1 MRTLDRSLGTAAAE
15 LEHEMAGEHIDISP
29 FTHAIGQSWRNMP
42 REWQNYYKQYAWSKV
57 PAPVQNQIVQ
67 TGQRLQQLGPAFA
80 LPFYNAMGTLV
91 RGNPAY
97 LPQPWLYPRVL
108 PTQSPPVQPRP
119 PIQRPGFSPPQVR
132 SFQNRQYARGFV
144 PGRNRQTGRY
154 REMEN
159 ELEIASHELENGEG
173 FWTKVTPI
181 PGLGNKE
188 GHEILTRSAMSGFPL
203 SAAEQSALLDGI
215 IRPDRGGSSYWNF
228 PGAAIGAFRA
238 ANQAA
243 HSLRA
248 TESTTTP
255 VALATIQQKFRAL
268 YSRALGSSGRTTAL
282 GWLGEAMHLL
292 QDSFSSAHV
301 ERAGATGPIRRIRAF
316 FVKFGWPPRSTAPHE
331 HNMPSDDRDNVFV
344 GGALRPEAVAAVN
357 ASRDLLAMF
366 LRHFASPGSPIIPGE
381 LNTFIASYLSM

>member
-1 MRTLDRSLGTAAAE
+1 MSSTLDRSLGTAAAE
-15 LEHEMAGEHIDISP
+15 LEHEMGEHMDISP

-42 REWQNYYKQYAWSKV
+42 PEWQNYYKQYALSKV
-57 PAPVQNQIVQ
+57 PPGVQNRIAQ
-67 TGQRLQQLGPAFA
+67 TGQQLQRLGPAFA
-80 LPFYNAMGTLV
+80 LPFYNAMGTLMRQPSMLV
-91 RGNPAY
+91 PGLWSNPP
-97 LPQPWLYPRVL
+97 LPQ
-108 PTQSPPVQPRP
+108 QIAPRP
-119 PIQRPGFSPPQVR
+119 QLPAARPGFQPPQVR
-132 SFQNRQYARGFV
+132 TYHQRQYARGFV

-159 ELEIASHELENGEG
+159 ELELASHELENGEG

-203 SAAEQSALLDGI
+203 STAEQSSLLDGI

-228 PGAAIGAFRA
+228 PGAALGSFRA

-248 TESTTTP
+248 TEATSTPT
-255 VALATIQQKFRAL
+255 ALAAIQQKFRAL
-268 YSRALGSSGRTTAL
+268 YSRALGSSGRDVAL

-331 HNMPSDDRDNVFV
+331 HNVPSDDRDNVFV

-366 LRHFASPGSPIIPGE
+366 LRHYGLPGSPVIPGE
-381 LNTFIASYLSM
+381 VNAFIASYLSM